1 MDTPA
6 GSTNTTSVI
15 SLACGI
21 GAWVALPFLLGIAAI
36 VAGHMARAQIR
47 REPQQQGDGMALAGL
62 ILGYAN
68 VVFCV
73 LLLIALAVFFLFL
86 YQAAN

>member
-1 MDTPA
+1 MNAPA
-6 GSTNTTSVI
+6 RGTNTASVV

-21 GAWVALPFLLGIAAI
+21 GAWVALPLVLAIAAI

-47 REPQQQGDGMALAGL
+47 REPQDGDGMALAGL

-68 VVFCV
+68 LVVA
-73 LLLIALAVFFLFL
+73 LLVAIALVLFFVVLV
-86 YQAAN
+86 QAN

>member
-1 MDTPA
+1 MNAPVR
-6 GSTNTTSVI
+6 STNTASVV

-21 GAWVALPFLLGIAAI
+21 GAWVALPLVLAIGAI

-47 REPQQQGDGMALAGL
+47 REPQDGDGMALAGL

-68 VVFCV
+68 LVVA
-73 LLLIALAVFFLFL
+73 LLIAVALVLFFVVLV
-86 YQAAN
+86 QAN

>member
-1 MDTPA
+1 MNAPA
-6 GSTNTTSVI
+6 RGTNTASVV

-21 GAWVALPFLLGIAAI
+21 GAWVALPLVLAIAAI

-47 REPQQQGDGMALAGL
+47 REPQDGDGMALAGL

-68 VVFCV
+68 LV
-73 LLLIALAVFFLFL
+73 IALLVAIALVLFLFVL
-86 YQAAN
+86 VQAN